1 MVLGGFPCPNLSAP
15 TPFFLTPAATPC
27 GSPGTGGRT
36 TFGSISSLSAMT
48 TLPSLSMMKPKSM
61 TNNNTDTS
69 ERSRARAERKRLA
82 EYSLKPRFEFAFG
95 TWGAE
100 TIEWRLDGESIVVL
114 VEQVP
119 NSSGRYT
126 PACIV
131 AIVEHLLNALVKSFP
146 SQAAKDDV
154 DMPSLLSF
162 APLPAGVVESIRGLT
177 EKLELG
183 KDLLEFLNDCVFFS
197 TSATGERYS
206 RIWQG
211 VHDGATDPNDRERSA
226 RRMKAEML
234 LIQSGSPEIVS
245 ITDLVSN
252 LTIDDSVHAQDTMV
266 EPMSPNGS
274 TSSLAPGD
282 TEATTD
288 DEDEATTPD
297 MDQSLVLEV
306 KPDGKQRFGETRS
319 RSLSDSLS
327 V

>member
-1 MVLGGFPCPNLSAP
+1 ME
-15 TPFFLTPAATPC
+15 
-27 GSPGTGGRT
+27 
-36 TFGSISSLSAMT
+36 
-48 TLPSLSMMKPKSM
+48 TLFI
-61 TNNNTDTS
+61 D
-69 ERSRARAERKRLA
+69 SR
-82 EYSLKPRFEFAFG
+82 P
-95 TWGAE
+95 
-100 TIEWRLDGESIVVL
+100 
-114 VEQVP
+114 
-119 NSSGRYT
+119 GRYT

-146 SQAAKDDV
+146 FQAAKDDV

-177 EKLELG
+177 EKLELE
-183 KDLLEFLNDCVFFS
+183 KDLLEYLNDCVFFS
-197 TSATGERYS
+197 TSATGEQYS

-211 VHDGATDPNDRERSA
+211 VHDGAAHPNDRERSA

-252 LTIDDSVHAQDTMV
+252 LTIDINNHAEGSIA

-274 TSSLAPGD
+274 ASSLVPGD

-297 MDQSLVLEV
+297 MDQSLVLEA
-306 KPDGKQRFGETRS
+306 KPDGGKRFGETPL